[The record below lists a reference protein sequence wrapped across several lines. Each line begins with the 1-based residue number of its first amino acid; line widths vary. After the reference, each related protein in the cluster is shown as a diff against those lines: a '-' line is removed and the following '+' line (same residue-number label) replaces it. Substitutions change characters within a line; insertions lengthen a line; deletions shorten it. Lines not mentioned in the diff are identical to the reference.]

1 MTLSKAFP
9 LLTPSA
15 REDDESLARR
25 LERAEPSA
33 VAQVYDEHHGAVRAF
48 ARRLLGDP
56 AAAED
61 LVHDVFLALPRTARN
76 YRGTSS
82 LRTFLIGIAVN
93 HARHHLRSAARRRA
107 ASDKLGL
114 EPRGSVVTPE
124 QSAQGAQLARALL
137 NALDSLSV
145 DHRVTFVLC
154 EVEERTSREVAEI
167 TQVPEATVRTRLHH
181 AKKKLRVILEREG
194 MR

>member
-1 MTLSKAFP
+1 M
-9 LLTPSA
+9 
-15 REDDESLARR
+15 
-25 LERAEPSA
+25 
-33 VAQVYDEHHGAVRAF
+33 
-48 ARRLLGDP
+48 
-56 AAAED
+56 
-61 LVHDVFLALPRTARN
+61 
-76 YRGTSS
+76 
-82 LRTFLIGIAVN
+82 
-93 HARHHLRSAARRRA
+93 
-107 ASDKLGL
+107 
-114 EPRGSVVTPE
+114 VTPE